1 MIHELAAIEVK
12 EGESDAFIAAVE
24 KAVPLFL
31 ESKGC
36 HGVRL
41 TRSLEHPYRFRLFVQ
56 WETVED
62 HMEGFRQS
70 PAFNAWRALVS
81 PYFVSP
87 PRVEHLETLIDQ

>member
-1 MIHELAAIEVK
+1 MIHELAAIDVK

-31 ESKGC
+31 GSKGC
-36 HGVRL
+36 HAVRL
-41 TRSLEHPYRFRLFVQ
+41 TRSLEHPYRFRLLVE

-70 PAFNAWRALVS
+70 PAFNQWRALVS
-81 PYFVSP
+81 PFFVSP
-87 PRVEHLETLIDQ
+87 PRVEHLETLIAK